1 MEDVMSTQVLT
12 TQEIRLPAPPAI
24 PGLTFRSF
32 RGEADYPLMAAV
44 LEGSKDADK
53 VERVDTAED
62 IARTYAH
69 LTHCDPHTDML
80 FAELDGRVIGYNRVT
95 WRQEYD
101 GKRVYVH
108 FGFLLPEWRR
118 LGIGTA
124 MMGWSESR
132 LRRIAASHPRD
143 GARAF
148 ESYAADTEFAAAA
161 LLKSHGYSAVRHG
174 FRMVRRLMGEIPG
187 VPLPEGLEVRPVLLE
202 HYRTIWQANEEAF
215 RDHWAARPRSEEEY
229 QLWLKEPHFNPSLW
243 MVAWDGAQVAGMV
256 LNFINAAENTAY
268 SRRRGYTEDVCVR
281 RPWRRRGLAKALLA
295 RSLSFLLV
303 QGMEE
308 AALGVDT
315 ENPNGAL
322 QLYESLGYQVVKR
335 FSMYQKPLG

>member
-1 MEDVMSTQVLT
+1 MSTQVLT
-12 TQEIRLPAPPAI
+12 TQEIRPHDAPAI

-32 RGEADYPLMAAV
+32 RGEADHPLMAAV

-53 VERVDTAED
+53 IERVDTAED
-62 IARTYAH
+62 IARAYGH
-69 LTHCDPHTDML
+69 LTTCDPYSDML
-80 FAELDGRVIGYNRVT
+80 FAEVDGRVIGYNRVT

-101 GKRVYVH
+101 GKRVYVN
-108 FGFLLPEWRR
+108 FGFLLPAWRR

-124 MMGWSESR
+124 MMLWSESR
-132 LRRIAASHPRD
+132 LRSIASSPPRD

-148 ESYAADTEFAAAA
+148 ESYAADTEIAAAA
-161 LLKSHGYSAVRHG
+161 LLKSLGYSAVRHG

-187 VPLPEGLEVRPVLLE
+187 VPLPEGLEVRPVLPE
-202 HYRTIWQANEEAF
+202 QYRTIWQANEEAF

-268 SRRRGYTEDVCVR
+268 SRRRGYTGVVCVR
-281 RPWRRRGLAKALLA
+281 RPWRRRGLAKAVLA
-295 RSLSFLLV
+295 RSVSFLRE

-308 AALGVDT
+308 AALSVDT
-315 ENPNGAL
+315 ANPNGAL
-322 QLYESLGYQVVKR
+322 QLYESLGYQVVKQN
-335 FSMYQKPLG
+335 SIYQKPLG